1 MTQLFKVKCSIKAFA
16 LDFKFEAGT
25 SRGILKEKVTYF
37 IQITSDQYPGIIGI
51 GEAGPLKGLSK
62 DDVPNFL
69 KEAIKIL
76 KLVKKME
83 FQSSQE
89 VLLLQIDNMM
99 LQKFPSIQFG
109 LETALL
115 DLIKGGRRKILDNSF
130 YDTGSPLPINGLVW
144 MGEKEFMER
153 QIDQKIEQGYDC
165 IKMKIGAINFD
176 QECELLGK
184 IRSRFS
190 KDKISIRV
198 DANGAFAPQ
207 DALGKLERLAKFE
220 IHSIE
225 QPIQP
230 GLIVEMSELCKKSPI
245 PIALDEELIGING
258 RENKLQLLESIRPH
272 FLILKPTL
280 LGGIVPTREWVAL
293 AQQTN
298 TGWWMT
304 SALESNIGLN
314 AIAQLTSSLKGEMP
328 QGLGTGQLYHNN
340 VDSPLSIS
348 NGKIFYNTKL
358 EWKLPEIFN
367 D

>member
-1 MTQLFKVKCSIKAFA
+1 MTQLFKVKCSIKAYP
-16 LDFKFEAGT
+16 LNFKFEAGT
-25 SRGILKEKVTYF
+25 SRGVLKEKITYF
-37 IQITSDQYPGIIGI
+37 IQVTSDQFPGTIGI

-62 DDVPNFL
+62 DDVPNFFE
-69 KEAIKIL
+69 EAIKIL
-76 KLVKKME
+76 KLVEKME
-83 FQSSQE
+83 LQASQE
-89 VLLLQIDNMM
+89 VLLRQVNNMM
-99 LQKFPSIQFG
+99 LQDFPSVQFG

-115 DLIKGGRRKILDNSF
+115 DLINGGQRKLLDNAF
-130 YDTGSPLPINGLVW
+130 YASGSPLPINGLVW
-144 MGEKEFMER
+144 MGEKAFMER

-165 IKMKIGAINFD
+165 IKMKIGAIDFD

-190 KDKISIRV
+190 TDKISIRV

-207 DALGKLERLAKFE
+207 DAFKKLERLAKFE

-230 GLIVEMSELCKKSPI
+230 GLIDEMRELCKQSPI
-245 PIALDEELIGING
+245 PIALDEELIGIYG

-280 LGGIVPTREWVAL
+280 LGGIVSTRDWVAL
-293 AQQTN
+293 AQQTD

-314 AIAQLTSSLKGEMP
+314 AIAQLTSSLKAEMP

-340 VDSPLSIS
+340 LDSPLKIL
-348 NGKIFYNTKL
+348 NGKLSYDSTL
-358 EWKLPEIFN
+358 DWKLSEILN

>member
-1 MTQLFKVKCSIKAFA
+1 MTQLFKVKCSIKAYP
-16 LDFKFEAGT
+16 LNFKFEAGT
-25 SRGILKEKVTYF
+25 SRGVLKEKITYF
-37 IQITSDQYPGIIGI
+37 IQVTSDQYPGIIGI

-69 KEAIKIL
+69 EQAIKIL
-76 KLVKKME
+76 NLVEEME
-83 FQSSQE
+83 FHASQE
-89 VLLLQIDNMM
+89 VLLNQIDNMM
-99 LQKFPSIQFG
+99 LHEFPSVQFG

-115 DLIKGGRRKILDNSF
+115 DLINGGQRKILDNGF
-130 YDTGSPLPINGLVW
+130 YASGSPLPINGLVW
-144 MGEKEFMER
+144 MGEKDFMER

-165 IKMKIGAINFD
+165 IKMKIGAIDFD
-176 QECELLGK
+176 QECELLEK
-184 IRSRFS
+184 IRSRFP

-230 GLIVEMSELCKKSPI
+230 GLIAEMRELCKQSPI
-245 PIALDEELIGING
+245 PIALDEELIGIYG
-258 RENKLQLLESIRPH
+258 RENKLQLLESIRPQ

-280 LGGIVPTREWVAL
+280 LGGIIPTREWVAL

-314 AIAQLTSSLKGEMP
+314 AIAQLTSSLKAEMP

-340 VDSPLSIS
+340 IDSPLSIL
-348 NGKIFYNTKL
+348 NGQIFYDTKL
-358 EWKLPEIFN
+358 EWNLSEILN